1 MSQNDT
7 NASVINRQNNSSSEN
22 DSYSSVAFGIVTIP
36 IVIVG
41 FIGCILFLFVLY
53 KDTKQRHSVRACFLN
68 LCLSSLFFCIFS
80 GPFQILT
87 YITQDRNFL
96 ADPAN
101 DFWCQFSAFTNVAL
115 IYVVVLCHAA
125 IAVNRYCVIIF
136 YKRVRI
142 LKSKILLSILLVSP
156 WFITI
161 VIYIF
166 PLFHLGASYGF
177 GGNPVYKCS
186 FQKREKAFL
195 MASRAITTGS
205 AVILICASYLA
216 IWVKVTM
223 NSRRPNCVGID
234 CIPPAAPKTLRQI
247 NKEVRVA
254 KSTFITCLVFIIFFL
269 PSTVQAFVIKN
280 PANLQLVP
288 GLTLILMQQIGIA
301 ISPWL
306 PILLSESWRNMLR
319 LKLFTS
325 GKQSSTVGTA
335 PIFLLNHKPTASSDQ
350 FKKTGIIEAPGS

>member
-1 MSQNDT
+1 MNLNST
-7 NASVINRQNNSSSEN
+7 NESFVSRQNNSQSSN
-22 DSYSSVAFGIVTIP
+22 SSVALGVVTIP
-36 IVIVG
+36 IVIIG
-41 FIGCILFLFVLY
+41 FIGCVTFLVVLHND
-53 KDTKQRHSVRACFLN
+53 KKHRQSVKACFLN

-115 IYVVVLCHAA
+115 VYVVVLCHAA

-166 PLFHLGASYGF
+166 PLFHLGTSYGF
-177 GGNPVYKCS
+177 VGDPTYKCT
-186 FQKREKAFL
+186 FLKREKAFL
-195 MASRAITTGS
+195 TASRAITTGV
-205 AVILICASYLA
+205 AVVLICASYLA

-223 NSRRPNCVGID
+223 NSQRRHRVVLEDVTSGAL
-234 CIPPAAPKTLRQI
+234 AAGTLRQI
-247 NKEVRVA
+247 KKEVRVA
-254 KSTFITCLVFIIFFL
+254 KSTCVTCLVFIVCFL
-269 PSTVQAFVIKN
+269 PSTIQAFAVRS
-280 PANLQLVP
+280 P
-288 GLTLILMQQIGIA
+288 GDMKQVGLILIMLQHAGMA
-301 ISPWL
+301 LSPWL
-306 PILLSESWRNMLR
+306 PMMLSESWRNTICM
-319 LKLFTS
+319 KLFPAGEKS
-325 GKQSSTVGTA
+325 LTVGPA
-335 PIFLLNHKPTASSDQ
+335 PIFLVHQRPTVSVDQ
-350 FKKTGIIEAPGS
+350 LKNTGTG